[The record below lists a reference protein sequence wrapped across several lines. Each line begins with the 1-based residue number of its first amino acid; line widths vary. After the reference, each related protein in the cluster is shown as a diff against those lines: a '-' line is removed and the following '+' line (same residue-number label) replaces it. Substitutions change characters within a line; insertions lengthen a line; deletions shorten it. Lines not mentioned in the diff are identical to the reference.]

1 MRMDDLAWRKRLADS
16 ILGSGLKLAEISR
29 RAGVGRNYVQQMT
42 KYDKNSRTDYVIRVC
57 QALNVSLSYIF
68 AGVEIS
74 SGTEELVQRFQALP
88 EKEQEAF
95 LNYLRSREIGAEA
108 P

>member
-1 MRMDDLAWRKRLADS
+1 MAWRTRLADA

-42 KYDKNSRTDYVIRVC
+42 KYEKNPRTDYVIRVC

-68 AGVEIS
+68 AGLEIS

-88 EKEQEAF
+88 EKEQEGF
-95 LNYLRSREIGAEA
+95 LTYLRSRETADEA
-108 P
+108 Q